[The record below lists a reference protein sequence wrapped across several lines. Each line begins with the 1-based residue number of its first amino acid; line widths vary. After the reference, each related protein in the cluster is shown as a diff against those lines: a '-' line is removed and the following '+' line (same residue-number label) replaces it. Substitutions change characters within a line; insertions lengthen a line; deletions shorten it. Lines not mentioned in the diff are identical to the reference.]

1 LKGARKPVNIGTDEF
16 VWLRDVRAGEM
27 SGREPTFYL
36 VYFQAKR
43 RRAFGAEFQDMA
55 FDVEQIRATGQRV
68 AASHGL
74 DVVEIEFLGG
84 AKHRILRVFIE
95 KNAEERKKLADQ
107 AEDARSL
114 EAAAAAGAGVD
125 QLAGVTHEDCAA
137 FSRDFGT
144 VLDVEDL
151 IPGGEYTLEVSSPG
165 LDRKLKGMEDFR
177 RFAGLLAK
185 VQTFEPVAGNR
196 HWQGRILEVDEGSLK
211 LGIESKSK
219 GQKKKSPEPRTQ
231 SAGKTGSSEVEI
243 ALSNIEKAN
252 LVPEI

>member
-1 LKGARKPVNIGTDEF
+1 MG
-16 VWLRDVRAGEM
+16 
-27 SGREPTFYL
+27 
-36 VYFQAKR
+36 
-43 RRAFGAEFQDMA
+43 

-84 AKHRILRVFIE
+84 SKRRTLRVFIE
-95 KNAEERKKLADQ
+95 KNAEERRRLAQ
-107 AEDARSL
+107 ESNEETRAL
-114 EAAAAAGAGVD
+114 GVD
-125 QLAGVTHEDCAA
+125 QLAGVTHEDCEG

-165 LDRKLKGMEDFR
+165 LDRKLRGVEDYR

-196 HWQGRILEVDEGSLK
+196 HWQGRLTGVSEQAIK
-211 LGIESKSK
+211 L
-219 GQKKKSPEPRTQ
+219 Q
-231 SAGKTGSSEVEI
+231 SAGRRAHGSPAKSKKGNREGAAEEVEI
-243 ALSNIEKAN
+243 ALSNIEKAQ
-252 LVPEI
+252 LVPEF